1 MKNFTNIG
9 CFLIGWNK
17 DILKDCGEAS
27 YRQYRKLLSA
37 ISIMMI
43 MWGTIG
49 YCFADRYIN
58 IESFALKVCISVAF
72 MFIILCIERVIIL
85 NVGKARMM
93 ATMRFSMAICMAIL
107 GSCIFDQIIFR
118 NDIQQTIQENRED
131 IIKKTVLKRMSIFEN
146 DERRISH
153 EIDSLNNATIA
164 LGEELMKRPSIKSV
178 NVSTAE
184 QVAGV
189 DENGNPK
196 KVKVRNTEV
205 VNIPN
210 PLTEQ
215 LKSNNSQIE
224 IYQNQLEQ
232 LRQDKKNIAEKVTK
246 EISVRPLGFI
256 EELEATLSVVSNSWI
271 SLTFYIVLFLFLT
284 FMELFVLTI
293 KMGENKCDY
302 ELVVE
307 SQLNLKKNL
316 MKQTTES
323 LIVNNNKQQQNSD
336 ITIMT
341 RDYDYG
347 SYENEEYED
356 DYECGGY
363 EEDYAW
369 TEEDSWNA
377 LTDGMYGDM
386 PSNPM
391 EYDAMMDALGF

>member
-1 MKNFTNIG
+1 MKTMKNIG
-9 CFLIGWNK
+9 CFLIGWNIE
-17 DILKDCGEAS
+17 ILKECGEAS
-27 YRQYRKLLSA
+27 HRQYRKLLSA

-43 MWGTIG
+43 IWGTIG

-58 IESFALKVCISVAF
+58 IDSCALKLCISLAF
-72 MFIILCIERVIIL
+72 MFIILCVERVIIL

-93 ATMRFSMAICMAIL
+93 AAMRFSMAICMAIL

-131 IIKKTVLKRMSIFEN
+131 VIKETILKRMSIFES

-153 EIDSLNNATIA
+153 EIDSLNKATID
-164 LGEELMKRPSIKSV
+164 LGEELMKRPTIKSV

-210 PLTEQ
+210 PLAEQ
-215 LKSNNSQIE
+215 LKSNNCQIE

-232 LRQDKKNIAEKVTK
+232 LRQDKKDIAEKVTK
-246 EISVRPLGFI
+246 EVSERPLGFI

-271 SLTFYIVLFLFLT
+271 SLAFYVVLFLFLT

-302 ELVVE
+302 ELIVE
-307 SQLNLKKNL
+307 NQLNLKKNL
-316 MKQTTES
+316 MEQTAQS
-323 LIVNNNKQQQNSD
+323 LIVNNKK
-336 ITIMT
+336 
-341 RDYDYG
+341 
-347 SYENEEYED
+347 
-356 DYECGGY
+356 
-363 EEDYAW
+363 
-369 TEEDSWNA
+369 
-377 LTDGMYGDM
+377 
-386 PSNPM
+386 
-391 EYDAMMDALGF
+391 